1 MLIPTVLSSLALSC
15 FAIVYTEEG
24 IASLM
29 NDQETAVDLSE
40 PVSTSTFRCIR
51 QNNVSVVFIRGYS
64 SAGDGQFDRNAVTNI
79 QNAFAAGLGT
89 EVFMIPQPKSSKT
102 GAEQFDEMYDGLKN
116 NNIDIRSVWIQVTL
130 PVNWYSD
137 TLTNVNFLNS
147 ILARATSRYGLSTG
161 IYTKFHDWNQI
172 TGRSKING
180 AMLWYWSVY
189 GDGPANE
196 SPADFNDFHPFAEW
210 TAPAV
215 KQFGHDESICG
226 FTANRNIYTASGAAK
241 FVGMAKYEKP
251 EQIVVGSIG
260 LERVAPGK
268 AEITQ

>member
-130 PVNWYSD
+130 PVNWHSNS
-137 TLTNVNFLNS
+137 TINVNFLSS
-147 ILARATSRYGLSTG
+147 ILSRTNHYGLPIG
-161 IYTKFHDWNQI
+161 IYTNYKDWDQI
-172 TGRSKING
+172 VDTVLIPG
-180 AMLWYWSVY
+180 ALLWYRSVY
-189 GDGPANE
+189 SAGPAL
-196 SPADFNDFHPFAEW
+196 DFVPFGTWSSATVTQYEGDW
-210 TAPAV
+210 PV
-215 KQFGHDESICG
+215 CG
-226 FTANRNIYTASGAAK
+226 VTVNRNTYPASGAAN
-241 FVGMAKYEKP
+241 FARMTH
-251 EQIVVGSIG
+251 
-260 LERVAPGK
+260 
-268 AEITQ
+268 AEIEVIGRIH